1 MMKVVHIITGL
12 GDGGA
17 EAALYRLVGSSE
29 KASAD
34 HCVVSLSDE
43 GKYASMLRAK
53 GISVHCLDMP
63 KGSLSIDGLFGLWRI
78 LRRER
83 PNVVQTWMYHANLVG
98 GVLARLAG
106 IKNVVWGLHHT
117 LLLPGT
123 TGRSTRAVD
132 RLCARL
138 SPWVPRKIIGCAQE
152 SMRVHVV
159 NGYDGAKFVV
169 VPNGYDTSL
178 FTPDGQARISVR
190 NELEI
195 PADVPVLGL
204 VGRWDPLKDHANL
217 LAATRHVR
225 ERHQRVQLLLVGS
238 GCDASNKELVDV
250 VAREGLTDCVH
261 LLGRRGDVPAIMNA
275 LDVHVLS
282 SMSEAFPNVVAE
294 AMACGTPCVVTN
306 VGDAADIVGSTGW
319 SVPARNPAALADAI
333 SVALRESES
342 QEEWAK
348 RKALARQRIVE
359 RFSLG
364 AMISGYN
371 EVWVQ

>member
-1 MMKVVHIITGL
+1 MKVIHIITSL
-12 GDGGA
+12 EDGGA
-17 EAALYRLVGSSE
+17 EAALFRLVTSDNSTRPYVITLGS
-29 KASAD
+29 
-34 HCVVSLSDE
+34 E
-43 GKYASMLRAK
+43 GKYGPLLERY
-53 GISVHCLDMP
+53 GIPLKCL
-63 KGSLSIDGLFGLWRI
+63 GLPRGRLTVTGLMQLFSAI
-78 LRRER
+78 KAER

-98 GVLARLAG
+98 GLVARLAG
-106 IKNVVWGLHHT
+106 TKNVVWGLHHT

-132 RLCARL
+132 RLCAWM
-138 SPWVPRKIIGCAQE
+138 SPWVPRKIIACAQE
-152 SMRVHVV
+152 SMRVHVA

-169 VPNGYDTSL
+169 VPNGYDTAL
-178 FTPDGQARISVR
+178 FAPDAQAGINVR

-204 VGRWDPLKDHANL
+204 VGRWDRLKDHANL
-217 LAATRHVR
+217 LAAMRQVR
-225 ERHQRVQLLLVGS
+225 EQYQGVQLLLVGS
-238 GCDASNKELVDV
+238 GCDASNKELLDL
-250 VAREGLTDCVH
+250 VAREGLIDCVH

-319 SVPARNPAALADAI
+319 SVPPRNPVALADAI

-342 QEEWAK
+342 DEEWAK
-348 RKALARQRIVE
+348 RKALTRQRVVE
-359 RFSLG
+359 RFSLE